1 MSARSAP
8 SAPSAPPAPSA
19 RIDARVVAALA
30 TVYLVWGT
38 TYLAIRFALDGFA
51 PFWQM
56 ASRFAVAGGVLYAW
70 LALRGATRPTPRQWR
85 DATVVGA
92 LMLGGG
98 MGLVATGQQ
107 WISSGATTVLIA
119 VMPVWL
125 ALWQGAFGRW
135 PVRRDWLGIALGTAG
150 VAVLASGAEFRASP
164 AGLAS
169 IVGAT
174 LCWSLGSLLSTRLDV
189 PKGAMGFA
197 AEMLGGCVVLLAL
210 SALAGEAWTMPWDA
224 PPRALAA
231 WTYLVVA
238 GSLVAF
244 SAYMFLMATVRPALA
259 ASYTYVNPAVA
270 LLVGAWLG
278 GESVAPQTLLALP
291 VILAAVAIL
300 MGGRR

>member
-1 MSARSAP
+1 M
-8 SAPSAPPAPSA
+8 
-19 RIDARVVAALA
+19 AALPA
-30 TVYLVWGT
+30 ADAARPLGTRTLASLLTVYLVWGT
-38 TYLAIRFALDGFA
+38 TYLGIKFALEGFA

-56 ASRFAVAGGVLYAW
+56 ASRFVAAGGLLFGW
-70 LALRGATRPTPRQWR
+70 LALRGAPLPGARQWR
-85 DATVVGA
+85 DATIVGA

-135 PVRRDWLGIALGTAG
+135 PGRRDWLGIALGTAG

-164 AGLAS
+164 AGLAA

-189 PKGAMGFA
+189 PAGPMGFA
-197 AEMLGGCVVLLAL
+197 AEMVGGSVVLLAV
-210 SALAGEAWTMPWDA
+210 SAALGEPWAMPWTVA
-224 PPRALAA
+224 PRALAA
-231 WTYLVVA
+231 WGYLVVF
-238 GSLVAF
+238 GSLLAF
-244 SAYMFLMATVRPALA
+244 SAYMYLMAHVRPALA

-270 LLVGAWLG
+270 LGVGAWLG
-278 GESVAPQTLLALP
+278 GETVAPQTLVALP
-291 VILAAVAIL
+291 LILGAVAIL

>member
-1 MSARSAP
+1 MSALPASAH
-8 SAPSAPPAPSA
+8 PP
-19 RIDARVVAALA
+19 IDARTGAALLA
-30 TVYLVWGT
+30 VYLIWGT
-38 TYLAIRFALDGFA
+38 TYLAVKFALASFA

-56 ASRFAVAGGVLYAW
+56 GSRFVVAGGLLFAW
-70 LALRGATRPTPRQWR
+70 LALRGAPWPTARQWR
-85 DATVVGA
+85 DSAIVGA

-135 PVRRDWLGIALGTAG
+135 PARRDWLGIALGTAG
-150 VAVLASGAEFRASP
+150 VVVLASGAEFRASP
-164 AGLAS
+164 AGLAA

-174 LCWSLGSLLSTRLDV
+174 LCWSLGSVLSTRLDV
-189 PKGAMGFA
+189 PKGPMGFA
-197 AEMLGGCVVLLAL
+197 AEMLGGAVALLAL
-210 SALAGEAWTMPWDA
+210 SAAAGEPWMMPWRA
-224 PPRALAA
+224 EPRALAA
-231 WTYLVVA
+231 WGYLIVA
-238 GSLVAF
+238 GSLLAF
-244 SAYMFLMATVRPALA
+244 SAYMYLMANVRPALA

-278 GESVAPQTLLALP
+278 AETVAPQTLVALP
-291 VILAAVAIL
+291 VILAAVALL